1 MDADIKLSK
10 ISSGSLFT
18 GKCAIDTNKPFSL
31 IHALKPLVQKYTP
44 CKKLISLK
52 SGKIILPEFR
62 DSAIRKKKNFQVTH
76 THIMDNPVK

>member
-1 MDADIKLSK
+1 MDADIKLSE

-44 CKKLISLK
+44 CKNLTSLK

-62 DSAIRKKKNFQVTH
+62 DSAIRKK
-76 THIMDNPVK
+76 